1 MNVGHFDTESLMAFV
16 LTYGFATVSSFWRY
30 HKIIKFTAARIEI
43 YVQSQGLQIVIAS
56 HATNHPF

>member
-1 MNVGHFDTESLMAFV
+1 MAFV